1 MKKITTVL
9 LVALIAACAAKPV
22 LTPRSGGNPE
32 GVDLSGQWALRGG
45 PEIPTL
51 VEQTIVIPRQATAR
65 DAQLREQRMRRDKRS
80 KGRAVHVFME
90 SGKSLKISQTAYGV
104 FISYDRAVVEE
115 YNFGENRRV
124 SVGPIEAQRVSGW
137 VGREFIVETMDDE
150 GNVLKET
157 WRLEEGG
164 SVLVRNMSITKREE
178 EKLALRQVFDR
189 E

>member
-1 MKKITTVL
+1 
-9 LVALIAACAAKPV
+9 
-22 LTPRSGGNPE
+22 
-32 GVDLSGQWALRGG
+32 
-45 PEIPTL
+45 
-51 VEQTIVIPRQATAR
+51 
-65 DAQLREQRMRRDKRS
+65 MRRDKRS